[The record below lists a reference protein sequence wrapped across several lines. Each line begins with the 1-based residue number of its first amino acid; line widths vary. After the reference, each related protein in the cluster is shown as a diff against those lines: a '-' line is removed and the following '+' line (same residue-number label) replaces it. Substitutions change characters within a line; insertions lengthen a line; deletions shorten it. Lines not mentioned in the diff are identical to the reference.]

1 MPLQTH
7 EQAHKQN
14 IMNNMWVTHT
24 THDPS
29 PKDTEEATQKN
40 TLAVFGI
47 LNRK

>member
-24 THDPS
+24 TQL
-29 PKDTEEATQKN
+29 TQAQKIQKK
-40 TLAVFGI
+40 LHKKIHWMYLGY
-47 LNRK
+47 